1 MRRWVLTFLGVLV
14 FALIVTGC
22 GEKPIAEVNGDT
34 LTRKEFDIR
43 VDQACI
49 YSEQM
54 GVSFEGEQGQE
65 LLNQL
70 KQNVVNQ
77 WIDEKL
83 VMQAGE
89 KEGVTAGVDEIE
101 AFLEERIKKG
111 FQKDEEYQDWLKKQQ
126 MTEDDL
132 KRMIKYQLTG
142 QGLFEKVTSRVTIDD
157 ETAQKQ
163 FEQDKENWEKVKV
176 SHILVEARKGQ
187 ASEEELTNAKEKA
200 KTIVGELDEG
210 ADFAKLAQKYSD
222 DPGTKDLGGILDM
235 EFNRSTLALV
245 PEFVSGAFQL
255 NKVGEYTREP
265 ILTDYGYHIIKLD
278 VKKSSFEE
286 VKEDVKNYLAQG
298 EKNIAF
304 QEFIEGFRDDSEITN
319 NLFAGNNEEK
329 GQNGQGKN

>member
-22 GEKPIAEVNGDT
+22 GEKPIAEVNGET

-43 VDQACI
+43 VDQARV

-132 KRMIKYQLTG
+132 KRMIMYQLTG

-187 ASEEELTNAKEKA
+187 ASEEELTNAKNKA
-200 KTIVGELDEG
+200 KNIVGELDEG

-222 DPGTKDLGGILDM
+222 DPGTKGQGGLLDM
-235 EFNRSTLALV
+235 EFSRSTLELV
-245 PEFVSGAFQL
+245 PEFVTGAFQL
-255 NKVGEYTREP
+255 SKVGEYSHEP
-265 ILTDYGYHIIKLD
+265 VQTDFGYHIIKLD
-278 VKKSSFEE
+278 AKKSTFEE
-286 VKEDVKNYLAQG
+286 VKEDVKNYLAQE
-298 EKNIAF
+298 EKNIVF
-304 QEFIEGFRDDSEITN
+304 QDHMENFRENSQITN
-319 NLFAGNNEEK
+319 SLFEDKNEKDNEE
-329 GQNGQGKN
+329 NS